1 MEATDEPRVRGAVAP
16 TADAATRLRPLGAYG
31 FRAGAASFWQRWMT
45 VNRETTLLLGWE
57 RMEGAGNFH
66 NLRLAAGEISGEY
79 LGPLYLDSDVYKWL
93 EAAAWEQSR
102 APSIDLAKRQTD
114 LNELVDAAQA
124 DDGYLNSYYQTHPD
138 LGRFTNLTMGH
149 ELFCAG
155 HLIQAAIAQVRAT
168 GDSSLLEVAVR
179 FANYLVTEF
188 LGGGRKGVPGHPEI
202 EMALVE
208 LYRETTGRPYLDLAQ
223 HFIDARGH
231 QSVETDRYGYA
242 YYQDRVPIRAAT
254 TVEGHA
260 VRALYLAAGAAD
272 VAAETCDDGL
282 SAALVAQWSQMV
294 STKMY
299 VTGGVGS
306 RWEGEAF
313 GDPYELPP
321 DRAYCETCAAI
332 ASIQWT
338 WRMLLLTGESKYGDV
353 IERTMYN
360 AVLPGLSLD
369 GRQFFYVNPLQL
381 RSTEDTI
388 SSRSPALGRSDW
400 FTTACCPP
408 NVMRFLSSIEHY
420 FASQSPSGIQIHQYS
435 GGEIRAQFR
444 GGEVVL
450 RIETT
455 YPWDGDITINVLS
468 AALGRWELALRI
480 PDWCTDAQIEQ
491 DGETSP
497 VATAN
502 GWLRLERDWIP
513 GTTLRL
519 GLAMPVRHTRA
530 SERIDAT
537 RGCVAIERGPL
548 VYCTEE
554 IDVSGGL
561 SVDSLRLGEGV
572 SNILPFQP
580 DVLGGIRTILND
592 GVSINNRERTTY
604 QSSATARPETL
615 SPCEFNSVPY
625 FVWANRGIG
634 PMRVWLP
641 QETRPSPTG
650 AVR

>member
-1 MEATDEPRVRGAVAP
+1 VTEATDEPRGRGLVAP
-16 TADAATRLRPLGAYG
+16 TADAAVRLRPLGAYG
-31 FRAGAASFWQRWMT
+31 FRAAAPSFWHRWMT

-66 NLRLAAGEISGEY
+66 NLHLAAGHISGEY
-79 LGPLYLDSDVYKWL
+79 RGPLYLDSDVYKWL
-93 EAAAWEQSR
+93 EAVAWEQSR
-102 APSIDLAKRQTD
+102 TPSTDLARRQAE
-114 LNELVDAAQA
+114 LNELVAAAQA
-124 DDGYLNSYYQTHPD
+124 DDGYLNSYYQTHPN

-155 HLIQAAIAQVRAT
+155 HLMQAAIAQVRAT

-188 LGGGRKGVPGHPEI
+188 LHGGRKGVPGHPEV

-208 LYRETTGRPYLDLAQ
+208 LYRETTARPYLDLAQ

-242 YYQDRVPIRAAT
+242 YYQDRIPIRAAT

-282 SAALVAQWSQMV
+282 SAALAQQWAHMV

-299 VTGGVGS
+299 LTGGLGS
-306 RWEGEAF
+306 RWEGESF

-332 ASIQWT
+332 ASIQWS
-338 WRMLLLTGESKYGDV
+338 WRMLLLTGDSKYGNT

-369 GRQFFYVNPLQL
+369 GRRFFYVNPLQL
-381 RSTEDTI
+381 RSTEDAI

-400 FTTACCPP
+400 YTTACCPP

-420 FASQSPSGIQIHQYS
+420 FASQSPSGLQVHQYS
-435 GGEIRAQFR
+435 SGELRTSIR
-444 GGEVVL
+444 GEEVFL
-450 RIETT
+450 RINTD
-455 YPWDGDITINVLS
+455 YPWDGNITIDVSSS
-468 AALGRWELALRI
+468 APGPWELALRI
-480 PDWCTDAQIEQ
+480 PDWCDDAQIEE
-491 DGETSP
+491 DGHTKP
-497 VATAN
+497 VVAGD
-502 GWLRLERDWIP
+502 GWLRLERDW
-513 GTTLRL
+513 TSSANLRL
-519 GLAMPVRHTRA
+519 RLAMPVRHTRA
-530 SERIDAT
+530 SERIDAI

-554 IDVSGGL
+554 IDAGSGIA
-561 SVDSLRLGEGV
+561 VDSLRLRQGLSTV
-572 SNILPFQP
+572 LPFDP
-580 DVLGGIRTILND
+580 DLLGGIRAISND
-592 GVSINNRERTTY
+592 GVSLTDRDTVTY
-604 QSSATARPETL
+604 RSSTAASQDTL
-615 SPCEFNSVPY
+615 SACEFKSVPY
-625 FVWANRGIG
+625 FTWANRSIG

-641 QETRPSPTG
+641 
-650 AVR
+650 